1 MNLKYGIFIATIL
14 KGLIVLLLTEGK
26 RSFVTLLA
34 SYGRKIKS
42 VDDLWK
48 WYDFSEKTGIAS
60 F

>member
-1 MNLKYGIFIATIL
+1 VSIL
-14 KGLIVLLLTEGK
+14 KVLIVILLTEGK

-34 SYGRKIKS
+34 SYDRKIKS

>member
-1 MNLKYGIFIATIL
+1 MSIL
-14 KGLIVLLLTEGK
+14 KVLIVILLTEGK
-26 RSFVTLLA
+26 KSFVTLLA